1 MAGVIA
7 VALVTL
13 FGVLTTLIVISAVMD
28 DTDIERGEDDE
39 SGTFH

>member
-1 MAGVIA
+1 MAGIIA

-13 FGVLTTLIVISAVMD
+13 FGALTTLIVIGAAMD

-39 SGTFH
+39 SDTFH

>member
-1 MAGVIA
+1 MAGIIA

-13 FGVLTTLIVISAVMD
+13 FGALTTLIVLGAVMD
-28 DTDIERGEDDE
+28 DTERGEDDE